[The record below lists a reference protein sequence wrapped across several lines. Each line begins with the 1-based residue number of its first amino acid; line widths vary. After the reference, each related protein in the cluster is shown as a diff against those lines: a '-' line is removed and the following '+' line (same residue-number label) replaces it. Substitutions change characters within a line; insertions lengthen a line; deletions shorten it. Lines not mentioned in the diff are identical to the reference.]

1 MAKQIDGNV
10 MEEKKTYNKF
20 QWFLFI
26 VIIPLLFTVALALIV
41 LTVAGVNVFELT
53 KKYSSHVPFLSS
65 SQENNNSSSIK
76 EFQSKIVD
84 LEAEIID
91 REELVTKLESI
102 IESRE
107 TDLETLEIENQRLE
121 EEIIE
126 LQAAQEDHKK
136 TLKDIINTYETMKP
150 KKAAPI
156 LTALTDE
163 EAVKIL
169 SKLKADTLSSILEQ
183 MEPED
188 AARLTQQLTV
198 HSENDPSLNEE

>member
-1 MAKQIDGNV
+1 MAKQIDGNGL
-10 MEEKKTYNKF
+10 EEKKTYNKF

-53 KKYSSHVPFLSS
+53 KKYGSHVPFLSS
-65 SQENNNSSSIK
+65 HEKEDSPSIK
-76 EFQSKIVD
+76 EFQSKIVE

-91 REELVTKLESI
+91 REELVSKLESI

-107 TDLETLEIENQRLE
+107 SDIENLEADKQLLE
-121 EEIIE
+121 EEIIQ
-126 LQAAQEDHKK
+126 LQGAQEDNKK
-136 TLKDIINTYETMKP
+136 TLKDIIKTYETMSP

-169 SKLKADTLSSILEQ
+169 SNLKADTLSSILEQ

-198 HSENDPSLNEE
+198 HSENEQTIEEE